1 MKCFKLVDLFV
12 FPDEPFCC
20 LAWNFAEKI
29 FWGSHPGCIFGA
41 IYYPSLPFTIFIST
55 LIFLYSALFQ
65 FVTILKRSFYHWDGL
80 KNYLQ
85 KNSKN
90 RICYYRRVNTAGG
103 HTISQTHPIIPLI
116 LHHPLSIPI
125 ILSDFNLDR
134 KSCISILHDFKQEY
148 KIKLQRYVTGSPC
161 SIEFI
166 IPKTCYKTYEKTW
179 QKVGKK
185 SPKFCNIKY
194 FL

>member
-1 MKCFKLVDLFV
+1 MICFKEVDLFV

-20 LAWNFAEKI
+20 LAWNFAEKF

-55 LIFLYSALFQ
+55 LIFSYSALFQ
-65 FVTILKRSFYHWDGL
+65 FVTILKRSFYHWDGF

-103 HTISQTHPIIPLI
+103 HHTPHQKSQLI
-116 LHHPLSIPI
+116 THHPLSIPI
-125 ILSDFNLDR
+125 ILSGFNLDR
-134 KSCISILHDFKQEY
+134 KSCISIHHNF
-148 KIKLQRYVTGSPC
+148 
-161 SIEFI
+161 
-166 IPKTCYKTYEKTW
+166 
-179 QKVGKK
+179 KK
-185 SPKFCNIKY
+185 SWSSSMDMPPAPPAPPDLPAALSLSFQKPVIKHTKK
-194 FL
+194 LDKK